1 MSGKVQLLPASA
13 APFARRASSVQVV
26 LASKVEPW
34 LTKTLKRIMTEKRPL
49 NSVQQHKEYLCEI
62 LSSPNAIWTLTSLML
77 PKAPESDFKRDA
89 SNPLIEAIMNYE
101 LVHVEAYVVHIDMVL
116 ENEVAYKLTKDT
128 IDVLVRYHKE
138 IHCVDVKTNTRDW
151 EGKEQ
156 QCERLHDAF
165 TKDVNQFVFRTH
177 VSALEGLEEE
187 GAGELLCRRSEKVK
201 TSICAL
207 MKPLLP
213 PPSPKA
219 VGADRLRP
227 LLPKSPSNNMCSQHG
242 PQGVLVAFDSQS
254 HGIASQ
260 VDSIT
265 SSISTSTLTQPTNLL
280 LRDIT
285 QVIVPDPRM
294 QFPCELVPGPYW
306 VDAAGKVYMGAAP
319 SLISGGRLSD
329 QMSLPLASAPFL
341 AQDSLLIF
349 NRASI
354 DTYLALAD
362 VPSSMSSLCMSTR

>member
-101 LVHVEAYVVHIDMVL
+101 LVHVEAYIVHIDMVL

-128 IDVLVRYHKE
+128 IDVLVRYHKD
-138 IHCVDVKTNTRDW
+138 IHCIDAKTSTHDW

-156 QCERLHDAF
+156 QCKKLHDAF
-165 TKDVNQFVFRTH
+165 IKDVNKFVFRTH
-177 VSALEGLEEE
+177 ISAFEGLEEE
-187 GAGELLCRRSEKVK
+187 GAGELLCGKSEGVK
-201 TSICAL
+201 MRISAL

-213 PPSPKA
+213 PTSPKA
-219 VGADRLRP
+219 IGVDRLRP

-242 PQGVLVAFDSQS
+242 PQGGLIAFEPQN
-254 HGIASQ
+254 HGMASQ
-260 VDSIT
+260 VGSST
-265 SSISTSTLTQPTNLL
+265 SSISTSTFTQSTNLL
-280 LRDIT
+280 LGDT
-285 QVIVPDPRM
+285 NQVIAPVPRM
-294 QFPCELVPGPYW
+294 LFPCELGPGLYW
-306 VDAAGKVYMGAAP
+306 VDVAGKVYMDAVPVLTSGWTSYYPDVSAFIIG
-319 SLISGGRLSD
+319 SIS
-329 QMSLPLASAPFL
+329 
-341 AQDSLLIF
+341 
-349 NRASI
+349 
-354 DTYLALAD
+354 
-362 VPSSMSSLCMSTR
+362 SSR

>member
-1 MSGKVQLLPASA
+1 
-13 APFARRASSVQVV
+13 
-26 LASKVEPW
+26 
-34 LTKTLKRIMTEKRPL
+34 MTEKRPL

-285 QVIVPDPRM
+285 QVIVPD
-294 QFPCELVPGPYW
+294 
-306 VDAAGKVYMGAAP
+306 
-319 SLISGGRLSD
+319 
-329 QMSLPLASAPFL
+329 
-341 AQDSLLIF
+341 
-349 NRASI
+349 
-354 DTYLALAD
+354 
-362 VPSSMSSLCMSTR
+362 